1 MAMMPS
7 TGPIS
12 INDFNT
18 GMAGSYGI
26 TSGSARGLN
35 DSNIRAIADKA
46 SGIIS
51 LADLRGKIITRP
63 VNPIVFASPLISS
76 AYGVSALGYYEIRF
90 EIQLNGYIICQ
101 ATRVDGSVIETYQ
114 TNSLLS
120 YPFGENVMQQ
130 FNIAVIRT
138 TWNGVGVVTGNVA
151 TEPWGGRSNF
161 IISVQAYGAAKPDAT
176 YVLTLTDRFNP
187 SNTVSKTIN
196 LAID

>member
-1 MAMMPS
+1 MATMPS

-18 GMAGSYGI
+18 GMAGGYNI

-76 AYGVSALGYYEIRF
+76 AYGASVIGYYKIRF
-90 EIQLNGYIICQ
+90 EIQLDGYIICQ
-101 ATRVDGSVIETYQ
+101 ATRVDDSIIETYQ
-114 TNSLLS
+114 TNFLLS

-130 FNIAVIRT
+130 FDISVSRT
-138 TWNGVGVVTGNVA
+138 AWNGLGVVTGNVA
-151 TEPWGGRSNF
+151 TNPWGGRGNF
-161 IISVQAYGAAKPDAT
+161 IISVQVSGSAKPDAT

-187 SNTVSKTIN
+187 SNTVSKTIQ
-196 LAID
+196 LVID